1 MGLKRLTVTFPGGK
15 KVDGVYG
22 NFTIHTDQPVDEG
35 GEGTAPEP
43 FTYMLASL
51 GTCAGIYVVS
61 YLRARDLPF
70 EEVKLIQ
77 EHEWDEKAHRLTKVT
92 MTILLPPGIPE
103 KHKKPLIRSASRC
116 TVKRLFESPPEFEI
130 NTKQEKE

>member
-1 MGLKRLTVTFPGGK
+1 MSLQTLTVTFPGGK

-22 NFTIHTDQPVDEG
+22 DFTIHTDQPVDEG

-61 YLRARDLPF
+61 YLKARDLPF
-70 EEVKLIQ
+70 DKVKLVQ
-77 EHEWDEKAHRLTKVT
+77 EHEWDEQAHRLTKVM
-92 MTILLPPGIPE
+92 MTIHLPPEIPE
-103 KHKKPLIRSASRC
+103 KHRQPLIRSASRC
-116 TVKRLFESPPEFEI
+116 AVKRLLENPPEFEI
-130 NTKQEKE
+130 STKEI